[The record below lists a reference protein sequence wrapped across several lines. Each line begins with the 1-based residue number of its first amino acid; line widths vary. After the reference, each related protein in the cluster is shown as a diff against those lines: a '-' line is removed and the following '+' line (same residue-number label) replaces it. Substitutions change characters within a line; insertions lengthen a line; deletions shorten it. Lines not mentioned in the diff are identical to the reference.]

1 MLKMSLVT
9 PYKKVLTDVPVE
21 EVILPA
27 FLGQLEILPG
37 HAPLMTTLTTGVVK
51 YKVEGGSDFKKAA
64 VSWGYIEVANNV
76 VNILAETAETEED
89 LDQNRV
95 SVAFEK
101 AVNLL
106 DSNELDMNQIEKFQ
120 RKLKRAEARKELFQN

>member
-1 MLKMSLVT
+1 M
-9 PYKKVLTDVPVE
+9 
-21 EVILPA
+21 
-27 FLGQLEILPG
+27 
-37 HAPLMTTLTTGVVK
+37 
-51 YKVEGGSDFKKAA
+51 
-64 VSWGYIEVANNV
+64 

-120 RKLKRAEARKELFQN
+120 RKT